1 MSIVLDGTTG
11 ITTPGLTNTGTETLV
26 NLTTTGNTIL
36 GDASTD
42 TLNVGNGGLIK
53 DASGNVGVSVTPV
66 GLDTRFKNLEVGP
79 TASLS
84 SILVSSTNLLTY
96 VQHNSY
102 VDASGATKFKYTG
115 GSNYASQYNQNNG
128 SHVWQ
133 SSTAAGTGGNACTF
147 PTVFSQ
153 GGVGKTFAFEGASS
167 QTGTG
172 ITFPA
177 TQSASS
183 DANTLDD
190 YEEGTWTPVPSPG
203 SGALGGYTSSGNYT
217 KIGRTVYVIGNIY
230 ITGGG
235 TASGGMDIT
244 GLPFTSLNTTAR
256 PSIVLCRED
265 QSTGVIYA
273 GAVNKNA
280 TSLFL
285 SSLTGGSLVY
295 SANYNYSFCFT
306 YQVA

>member
-1 MSIVLDGTTG
+1 MSVVIDGTAG

-42 TLNVGNGGLIK
+42 TLNVGNGGLVK
-53 DASGNVGVSVTPV
+53 DASGNVGV
-66 GLDTRFKNLEVGP
+66 G
-79 TASLS
+79 TASPSVKFEVSGTAVAVARIGS
-84 SILVSSTNLLTY
+84 SQTSPNNILM
-96 VQHNSY
+96 
-102 VDASGATKFKYTG
+102 TG
-115 GSNYASQYNQNNG
+115 GSSYNYGVIGVNAGNNTSGGDVFQLGYTASAGAAPTSVLQ
-128 SHVWQ
+128 W
-133 SSTAAGTGGNACTF
+133 SSAAKCIGLNTTPAT
-147 PTVFSQ
+147 S
-153 GGVGKTFAFEGASS
+153 
-167 QTGTG
+167 GTG